1 MNPAD
6 FSVPPS
12 SLLQLQQEIADE
24 CARTDLECKAR
35 SVHLVG
41 QPTRPPMYDVSQM
54 EAEWHNDAE
63 IIQSNQRDLVRAVH
77 YLDLRG
83 LLTRPIVGQPNIVAI
98 GSTT

>member
-6 FSVPPS
+6 FSVMPS
-12 SLLQLQQEIADE
+12 SLQQLQQEIADE

-35 SVHLVG
+35 SIDIVG
-41 QPTRPPMYDVSQM
+41 QPTRPPMYDVSQLEVEWLNDEEIV
-54 EAEWHNDAE
+54 EA
-63 IIQSNQRDLVRAVH
+63 NQRDVERAVR